1 MGAAPPDRHAGYMQR
16 TGRQGSFI
24 ERVRIAM
31 IRCDERRMPGSSAT
45 RASRRLGY
53 DSEQMTR
60 WENEGG
66 SLGHTVGQRPRPF
79 P

>member
-1 MGAAPPDRHAGYMQR
+1 
-16 TGRQGSFI
+16 
-24 ERVRIAM
+24 M